1 MKYLP
6 SKLSEKE
13 QEWAKEIGITAGGYV
28 LENGSDGVT
37 IDGGTLFASTYTGT
51 KTDIIIPKDVSGIGM
66 NAFSGCSTLS
76 SVIISNSVRGIDE
89 MAFSGCTS
97 LTSVTMSNNLGYIG
111 IAAFSRCTSLTSV
124 TIPSSVT
131 TIRDGAFFGCTNL
144 TITISE
150 STAKTCFGDTATEDS
165 LKTTLGVKAVVFK

>member
-1 MKYLP
+1 M
-6 SKLSEKE
+6 E
-13 QEWAKEIGITAGGYV
+13 GGT
-28 LENGSDGVT
+28 DGVE
-37 IDGGTLFASTYTGT
+37 INGGTLLASTYTGT
-51 KTDIIIPKDVSGIGM
+51 ETDIIIPKDVSMIGM

-89 MAFSGCTS
+89 MAFSG
-97 LTSVTMSNNLGYIG
+97 
-111 IAAFSRCTSLTSV
+111 CTSLTSV